1 MKLVSQYKK
10 KLSLTLWSFTLRV
23 LCTVDTKLWYR
34 WSFLKCILAPVN
46 WVSMVTNM
54 RILLL
59 YTLSLKLELVCH
71 LVFNRHEI
79 FTKATSVILLRK
91 RVGIALSG
99 VEQCDN
105 KQRFS

>member
-1 MKLVSQYKK
+1 M
-10 KLSLTLWSFTLRV
+10 
-23 LCTVDTKLWYR
+23 
-34 WSFLKCILAPVN
+34 A
-46 WVSMVTNM
+46 TNM

-79 FTKATSVILLRK
+79 LTSVILLRK
-91 RVGIALSG
+91 RVFHFGIALSG
-99 VEQCDN
+99 VKQCDD

>member
-1 MKLVSQYKK
+1 M
-10 KLSLTLWSFTLRV
+10 T
-23 LCTVDTKLWYR
+23 
-34 WSFLKCILAPVN
+34 
-46 WVSMVTNM
+46 TNM
-54 RILLL
+54 HILLS

-71 LVFNRHEI
+71 LVFNRYEI
-79 FTKATSVILLRK
+79 FTLATFVILLGK